1 MKLDLYE
8 KLRSVPSEA
17 QKPITAGRLKG
28 MTDINPMWRIKALTE
43 QFGVCGIGWYTKVLE
58 MRLHEGANGEVVA
71 TVDIELYIKHNN
83 EWSMGIFGTGGSK
96 FIAKE
101 SSGMFTS
108 DEAFKMAYTDAISVA
123 CKALGM
129 GADIYYAKD
138 RTKYT
143 AAEEEP
149 ETKAE
154 TKASVKATP
163 KQLEIL
169 KKVYTGDNLVGLL
182 KANNISKIEDLS
194 LEKASE
200 LIGKLKKKAEEKAN
214 G

>member
-1 MKLDLYE
+1 MNLDLYE

-71 TVDIELYIKHNN
+71 TVDIELYIKQNN

-143 AAEEEP
+143 ATEEEP
-149 ETKAE
+149 E

>member
-1 MKLDLYE
+1 
-8 KLRSVPSEA
+8 
-17 QKPITAGRLKG
+17 
-28 MTDINPMWRIKALTE
+28 
-43 QFGVCGIGWYTKVLE
+43 

-71 TVDIELYIKHNN
+71 TVDIELYIKQNN

-101 SSGMFTS
+101 TSGMFTS

-143 AAEEEP
+143 TTEEEP
-149 ETKAE
+149 ETK
-154 TKASVKATP
+154 TSTKATP